1 MKFNNIDKYSRIKPY
16 KAQNMIVK
24 KLQTETQTPQ
34 INEEVLPDEP
44 QINEV
49 APQDEP
55 LTNGEVPLEET
66 ILNEEV
72 QLEPETGYINVGV
85 YTALG
90 ALPVSDAVVTIYTID
105 EDGEENAIYHVV
117 SDANGRVPK
126 MELPV
131 EYDPENPL
139 VSPEFYYSTYNMRIQ
154 AIGYYTM
161 NVLDV
166 RIYPDIATNYRA
178 ILIPVMA
185 GGTEEESEQTVV
197 IPPIPAEISNE

>member
-1 MKFNNIDKYSRIKPY
+1 
-16 KAQNMIVK
+16 MIVK
-24 KLQTETQTPQ
+24 KLQSVAQTSQ
-34 INEEVLPDEP
+34 ISEEVMPDES
-44 QINEV
+44 QTNEV
-49 APQDEP
+49 APLDEP
-55 LTNGEVPLEET
+55 LTNGEK
-66 ILNEEV
+66 EV

-139 VSPEFYYSTYNMRIQ
+139 LSPEFYFSTYNMRIQ

-161 NVLDV
+161 NVFDV
-166 RIYPDIATNYRA
+166 RIYPDVSTNYRA

-185 GGTEEESEQTVV
+185 GGLEEESEQNVV